1 MPSKAVTFA
10 QAGLVDIAS
19 VAPDVELDIRY
30 YGSDNFV
37 GTRVRGYEAPKCYLL
52 APAAEALAAVQRDL
66 RAQGYTLRIFDC
78 YRPQRA
84 VDHFVEWSKDLADTR
99 TKAAHYPNLDKSVLL
114 GDYIAPVSG
123 HSKGATVDLTMA
135 KCSGATC
142 TPLDMGTGFDFFDPI
157 ANTDSP
163 KITPA
168 QRANRQLLLQ
178 AMAKHGFENYPM
190 EWWHFTKKRDPAP
203 NLLFDIPVK

>member
-1 MPSKAVTFA
+1 MASKAVTFA
-10 QAGLVDIAS
+10 QAGLVDVAG

-30 YGSDNFV
+30 YGADNFV
-37 GTRVRGYEAPKCYLL
+37 GSRVHGYEAPKCYLL

-66 RAQGYTLRIFDC
+66 RAQGYTLHVFDC

-99 TKAAHYPNLDKSVLL
+99 TKAAHYPNLGKDVLL

-123 HSKGATVDLTMA
+123 HSKGATVDLTLS
-135 KCSGATC
+135 KCDGATC
-142 TPLDMGTGFDFFDPI
+142 TPLDMGTDFDMFDPI

-178 AMAKHGFENYPM
+178 AMARHGFENYPM
-190 EWWHFTKKRDPAP
+190 EWWHYTLKLDPAP
-203 NLLFDIPVK
+203 NLLFDVPVR